1 MRQWKRN
8 NYRALWI
15 EEVVTVKKSG
25 KSDKVIKK
33 KISTSDSKS
42 LPLDSSDKKV
52 TTLKSS
58 FQKSP
63 LLRSSDFHLES
74 EKERDEKREK
84 HGKYFFPL
92 TVGVTAVL
100 TALIVLGLTQ
110 QISPTLSDRTTLA
123 AQTSGGVCL
132 TESELKSIIKEN
144 NIQAY
149 WTGPL
154 KNATY
159 TLNSSTAGQVFIR
172 YVPDGEKCD
181 DVRPNFRV
189 IATYQEADAFATTES
204 AGTTADGVSLLN
216 ADGSIVYFN
225 KNVPTNIYLAY
236 PGIDY
241 QIEIYDPDP
250 KEAVSIATTQGRI
263 QIIKG

>member
-1 MRQWKRN
+1 MLQWKRDN
-8 NYRALWI
+8 HRALWI
-15 EEVVTVKKSG
+15 EELVAAKKTSETSKSTKKSG
-25 KSDKVIKK
+25 SKPTKP
-33 KISTSDSKS
+33 DS
-42 LPLDSSDKKV
+42 PLSSFEAEN
-52 TTLKSS
+52 TTLRSS
-58 FQKSP
+58 FQESP
-63 LLRSSDFHLES
+63 SLLSSNFNLEPS
-74 EKERDEKREK
+74 ELDEKKET

-92 TVGVTAVL
+92 TVAVTAIL
-100 TALIVLGLTQ
+100 TTLIVLGLTQ

-132 TESELKSIIKEN
+132 TESELKSIVKEN
-144 NIQAY
+144 DIQAY

-154 KNATY
+154 ENATY
-159 TLNSSTAGQVFIR
+159 SLNSSTVGQVFIR
-172 YVPDGEKCD
+172 YVPEGEKCD

-189 IATYQEADAFATTES
+189 IATYQEVDAFATTES

-250 KEAVSIATTQGRI
+250 KEAVSIATSQGRI
-263 QIIKG
+263 QLIKG